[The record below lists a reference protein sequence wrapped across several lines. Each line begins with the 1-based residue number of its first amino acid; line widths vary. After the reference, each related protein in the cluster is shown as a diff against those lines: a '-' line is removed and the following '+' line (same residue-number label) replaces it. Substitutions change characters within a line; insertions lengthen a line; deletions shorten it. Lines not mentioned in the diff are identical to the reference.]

1 MSFNP
6 IDLVDEQDELKTHE
20 IPFTLWPKA
29 WAKYPLRRKLSW
41 SRRELSTANK
51 RHIPKAAGIYTLL
64 IQPGIAGHPSCS
76 YLMYVG
82 KTKDLRDRFY
92 DYCTT
97 EKRVRPKI
105 VRLLHK
111 WHGHIRF
118 CYIRIPPRD
127 LSKVEDALIAAFI
140 PPANSDYPATI
151 RAAKKAF

>member
-1 MSFNP
+1 MSFDP
-6 IDLVDEQDELKTHE
+6 VDLVEVQDELKTHE
-20 IPFTLWPKA
+20 VTFVLWPNA
-29 WAKYPLRRKLSW
+29 WAKYRLRRKLSW
-41 SRRELSTANK
+41 SRRKLTKTSKT
-51 RHIPKAAGIYTLL
+51 HIPQAAGIYTLL
-64 IQPGIAGHPSCS
+64 IQPGIAKHPSCS

-82 KTKDLRDRFY
+82 KTEDLRKRFY

-111 WHGHIRF
+111 WPGYIRF
-118 CYIRIPPRD
+118 CYTRVPPRY
-127 LSKVEDALIAAFI
+127 LSKVEDALIEAFF